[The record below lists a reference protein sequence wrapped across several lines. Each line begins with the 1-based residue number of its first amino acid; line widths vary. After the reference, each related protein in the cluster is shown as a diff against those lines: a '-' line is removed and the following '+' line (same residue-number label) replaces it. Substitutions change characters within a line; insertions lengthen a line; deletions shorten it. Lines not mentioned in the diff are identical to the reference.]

1 MRTAKESGDPA
12 AHLARMISAYGRGKR
27 VHLAMLWAYF
37 DETIVNV
44 IDGKDGKQRPTEMFV
59 GGCVASAQRWERF
72 TPIWRRAL
80 QRAGVSTFHAKD
92 FYSFKNEFA
101 WFKKGA
107 PDWNKHG
114 KFRDRL
120 ADIILDHAQE
130 LIAFTSMVPIRDRGT
145 RRAYTDAALRA
156 LYDATKFRTRG
167 KDSLYIVLARHPEL
181 SPWSILKW
189 FEQIDWEQ
197 KLAGCGIF
205 QPDDV
210 LPLQA
215 ADFVLSSLN
224 RAWGGIET
232 PSLKR
237 LQEGCRQRGIE
248 FRQQI
253 ASTADM
259 EKLSAALASG
269 RRPV

>member
-1 MRTAKESGDPA
+1 MSADPA
-12 AHLARMISAYGRGKR
+12 AHLARMIARYGRGKR
-27 VHLAMLWAYF
+27 ANLAMLWAYF
-37 DETIVNV
+37 DETIVNAA
-44 IDGKDGKQRPTEMFV
+44 DGKDGKQRPTEMFV
-59 GGCVASAQRWERF
+59 GGCVADARKWEKF
-72 TPIWRRAL
+72 TRKWRRAL
-80 QRAGVSTFHAKD
+80 DQAEVTSFHAKD
-92 FYSFKNEFA
+92 FYQFKNEFK
-101 WFKKGA
+101 WLDRNGD
-107 PDWNKHG
+107 PNWNKHG
-114 KFRDRL
+114 RFRDKL
-120 ADIILDHAQE
+120 ADIILEYADE
-130 LIAFTSMVPIRDRGT
+130 LIVFTSMAPIRDKGT
-145 RRAYTDAALRA
+145 RKAYEDAALRA
-156 LYDATKFRTRG
+156 FYDATKFRTRG

-181 SPWSILKW
+181 SPWSILKK

-215 ADFVLSSLN
+215 ADYVLHSLN

-237 LQEGCRQRGIE
+237 LSEGCRKRGIP

-259 EKLSAALASG
+259 EKLSAVLASG
-269 RRPV
+269 KRPI

>member
-1 MRTAKESGDPA
+1 MKRADPC
-12 AHLARMISAYGRGKR
+12 AHLARMIATYGQPDQ

-37 DETIVNV
+37 DETVV
-44 IDGKDGKQRPTEMFV
+44 STVDGKDGKQRPTEMFV
-59 GGCVASAQRWERF
+59 GGCVATAQRWERF
-72 TPIWRRAL
+72 TPKWRRAL
-80 QRAGVSTFHAKD
+80 DRAGVTTFHAKE
-92 FYSFKNEFA
+92 FYQFKKEFA
-101 WFKKGA
+101 WFDKKGE

-114 KFRDRL
+114 RFRDKL
-120 ADIILDHAQE
+120 ADIILDHAEE

-156 LYDATKFRTRG
+156 LYDATKFRIRG

-189 FEQIDWEQ
+189 FEQIDWED

-205 QPDDV
+205 RPDDV

-224 RAWGGIET
+224 RAWGGVET

-237 LQEGCRQRGIE
+237 LQEGCLKRNIP
-248 FRQQI
+248 FHQQV
-253 ASTADM
+253 ASSADM
-259 EKLSAALASG
+259 GKLSAALSSG
-269 RRPV
+269 RRPI